1 MAKARIP
8 PSKSWDEVAAALR
21 EMGIT
26 LDRHRLPDGSFR
38 AYVRKDHMERFLS
51 QLQTINERRKHG
63 QAKDLQDCR
72 DGPNGCA
79 DMSGDCL
86 GAPVLQR
93 HEDHHDAEPVLPT
106 RRHHLH
112 HRHQDD

>member
-38 AYVRKDHMERFLS
+38 AYVRKDHMERFLT

-63 QAKDLQDCR
+63 QTKNLQDR
-72 DGPNGCA
+72 DNGS
-79 DMSGDCL
+79 DSSPQLSGDSL
-86 GAPVLQR
+86 GFEFL
-93 HEDHHDAEPVLPT
+93 
-106 RRHHLH
+106 
-112 HRHQDD
+112 

>member
-51 QLQTINERRKHG
+51 QLQTINERRNHG
-63 QAKDLQDCR
+63 QAKNLQDR
-72 DGPNGCA
+72 DHGSDRSPQL
-79 DMSGDCL
+79 SGDSL
-86 GAPVLQR
+86 GFEL
-93 HEDHHDAEPVLPT
+93 L
-106 RRHHLH
+106 
-112 HRHQDD
+112 

>member
-86 GAPVLQR
+86 GAPVL
-93 HEDHHDAEPVLPT
+93 
-106 RRHHLH
+106 
-112 HRHQDD
+112 